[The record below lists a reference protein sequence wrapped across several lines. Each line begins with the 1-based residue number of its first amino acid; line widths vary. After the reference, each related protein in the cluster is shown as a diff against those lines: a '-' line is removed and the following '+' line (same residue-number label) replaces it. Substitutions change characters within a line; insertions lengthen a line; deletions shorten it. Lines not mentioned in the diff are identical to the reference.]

1 MKQLKLLS
9 LLCLLLSFPIYAE
22 ELTVDIPIVTIPT
35 VTTPTIAAPTAPL
48 STIEKKPE
56 TKQSNL
62 QMLIKQV
69 KSAPNK
75 EKRVLMN
82 QLKIQLKSMNKESR
96 QQAMKELQ
104 KSFVKKENHIQQK
117 QHQQANHESCQH
129 ANHQPKFRYLRKG
142 PKDGT
147 GPHREQGS
155 GGHQGSGQK

>member
-22 ELTVDIPIVTIPT
+22 ELTVATPIVT
-35 VTTPTIAAPTAPL
+35 TPIIAAPTAPL
-48 STIEKKPE
+48 SMIEKKPE
-56 TKQSNL
+56 KKSSNL
-62 QMLIKQV
+62 QMLINQV

-82 QLKIQLKSMNKESR
+82 QLKVQLKSMNKESR
-96 QQAMKELQ
+96 QQAMKELK
-104 KSFVKKENHIQQK
+104 KSFAKKENHTQQK

-129 ANHQPKFRYLRKG
+129 GNHQPKFRHLRQG

-147 GPHREQGS
+147 GPHRGQG
-155 GGHQGSGQK
+155 GGGQQGSGQK